1 MEWMFIGTD
10 YNRTIIM
17 CNYFRWY
24 DGFSTFYVNANG
36 KIYKHIA
43 DKMMPDQSTA
53 AKKEDLRIE
62 PKLALFTGL
71 ASMFSNNDDSLN

>member
-1 MEWMFIGTD
+1 MAIQS
-10 YNRTIIM
+10 YLY
-17 CNYFRWY
+17 NYFRWY

-43 DKMMPDQSTA
+43 DKMMPDQDTA
-53 AKKEDLRIE
+53 AKKEDLRIA

-71 ASMFSNNDDSLN
+71 ASIFGNNEDSLN

>member
-1 MEWMFIGTD
+1 MII
-10 YNRTIIM
+10 YNH
-17 CNYFRWY
+17 FRWY

-43 DKMMPDQSTA
+43 DKMMPDQDTV
-53 AKKEDLRIE
+53 AKKEDLNIA

-71 ASMFSNNDDSLN
+71 ANMFSNNDDSLN